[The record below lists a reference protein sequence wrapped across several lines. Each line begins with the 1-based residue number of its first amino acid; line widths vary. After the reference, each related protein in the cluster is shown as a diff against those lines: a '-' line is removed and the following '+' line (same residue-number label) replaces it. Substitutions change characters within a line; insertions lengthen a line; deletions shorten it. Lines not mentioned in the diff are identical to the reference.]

1 MNLWDVKCLAIIVGT
16 GFCAAS
22 VGAALWLL
30 IKGDAALADCGE

>member
-30 IKGDAALADCGE
+30 LRGGLEQAEL